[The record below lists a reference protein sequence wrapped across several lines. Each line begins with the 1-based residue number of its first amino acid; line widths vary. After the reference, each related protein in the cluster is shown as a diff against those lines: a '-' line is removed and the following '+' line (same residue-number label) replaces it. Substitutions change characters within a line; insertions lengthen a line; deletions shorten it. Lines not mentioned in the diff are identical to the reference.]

1 MDEALSIA
9 DYERLAEERLEPG
22 PWAYLVGGSGD
33 EWTLRENRA
42 AFARWTFR
50 PRVLCDVSEISTA
63 TTVLGT
69 QIELPVVVAPVAYQQ
84 LYNPDGECATARGAA
99 AAGTGIAVSTFS
111 TRSHEEIAAAAPGIV
126 QWCQLYVFQDR
137 GVTREHLAE
146 AAAAGCSAVVLTV
159 DTPRLAQRERDLRV
173 GFEIPSD
180 LPLPYARATIGD
192 APQNPADQF
201 ALLDASVS
209 WRDLEWIAS
218 EGRLPVVLKGVVTA
232 EDAQLAVE
240 HGAAA
245 VVVSNH
251 GGRQLDGA
259 PATLDALPEVAEAI
273 AGRAEVYLDGGIRRG
288 TDVAKAL
295 ALGARAVLAGRAPV
309 FGLAAAGEEGVRHVL
324 ELLRDEL
331 TLALCLLGCTSPDEL
346 TPAHVQRARHVAGR
360 LPATMNALNF
370 YSPLVADQLRSG
382 RKSATIRLGDKSGKY
397 KKGMVVRVLCGTRFS
412 PREHVFDAVIDKV
425 EVKTLGELSPRE
437 IEHDN
442 PEIRRTDEMANFLGQ
457 LYNRDIEPDDL
468 VTVIRFSQIMTGPVV
483 PGFREGEIF

>member
-1 MDEALSIA
+1 MAEPLSIA

-22 PWAYLVGGSGD
+22 PWAYLAGGSGD

-69 QIELPVVVAPVAYQQ
+69 PVELPVVVAPVAYQQ
-84 LYNPDGECATARGAA
+84 LYHPDGECATARGAA
-99 AAGTGIAVSTFS
+99 AAGAVMAVSTFC
-111 TRSHEEIAAAAPGIV
+111 TRSHEEIAAAAPGLM

-137 GVTREHLAE
+137 SVTHEHLAD

-173 GFEIPSD
+173 GFEIPSR
-180 LPLPYARATIGD
+180 LPLPYARAAIGD

-209 WRDLEWIAS
+209 WRDLEWIAGES
-218 EGRLPVVLKGVVTA
+218 QLPVVLKGVVTA
-232 EDAQLAVE
+232 EDAELAVE

-245 VVVSNH
+245 IVVSNH

-259 PATLDALPEVAEAI
+259 PATLDALPEVADAV
-273 AGRAEVYLDGGIRRG
+273 AGRVEVYLDGGIRRG

-309 FGLAAAGEEGVRHVL
+309 FGLAAAGEDGVRHVL

-331 TLALCLLGCTSPDEL
+331 TLALCLLGCTSPDKL
-346 TPAHVQRARHVAGR
+346 TRSHVQR
-360 LPATMNALNF
+360 
-370 YSPLVADQLRSG
+370 S
-382 RKSATIRLGDKSGKY
+382 
-397 KKGMVVRVLCGTRFS
+397 
-412 PREHVFDAVIDKV
+412 
-425 EVKTLGELSPRE
+425 LS
-437 IEHDN
+437 
-442 PEIRRTDEMANFLGQ
+442 
-457 LYNRDIEPDDL
+457 
-468 VTVIRFSQIMTGPVV
+468 
-483 PGFREGEIF
+483 

>member
-1 MDEALSIA
+1 VNLSIG
-9 DYERLAEERLEPG
+9 DYERIAEERLEPG
-22 PWAYLVGGSGD
+22 PWAYLAGGSGD

-42 AFARWTFR
+42 AFARWAFR

-69 QIELPVVVAPVAYQQ
+69 QIEVPVVVAPVAYQQ
-84 LYNPDGECATARGAA
+84 LYHPDGECATARGAA

-111 TRSHEEIAAAAPGIV
+111 TRTHEEIAAAAPGLI

-137 GVTREHLAE
+137 GVTREHLAG
-146 AAAAGCSAVVLTV
+146 AAAAGCTAVVLTV
-159 DTPRLAQRERDLRV
+159 DTARLAQRERDLRV
-173 GFEIPSD
+173 GFEVPSD

-192 APQNPADQF
+192 EPLNPADQF

-218 EGRLPVVLKGVVTA
+218 EGQLPVVLKGVVTA

-259 PATLDALPEVAEAI
+259 PATLDALPEVVEAV

-309 FGLAAAGEEGVRHVL
+309 FGLAAGGEEGVRHVL

-331 TLALCLLGCTSPDEL
+331 AIALCLLGCTSPDEL
-346 TPAHVQRARHVAGR
+346 TRIHVQRA
-360 LPATMNALNF
+360 AT
-370 YSPLVADQLRSG
+370 
-382 RKSATIRLGDKSGKY
+382 
-397 KKGMVVRVLCGTRFS
+397 
-412 PREHVFDAVIDKV
+412 
-425 EVKTLGELSPRE
+425 
-437 IEHDN
+437 
-442 PEIRRTDEMANFLGQ
+442 
-457 LYNRDIEPDDL
+457 
-468 VTVIRFSQIMTGPVV
+468 
-483 PGFREGEIF
+483 

>member
-1 MDEALSIA
+1 VTALSIA

-22 PWAYLVGGSGD
+22 PWAYLSGGSAD

-69 QIELPVVVAPVAYQQ
+69 RIELPVVLAPVAYQQ
-84 LYNPDGECATARGAA
+84 LYHPDGECATARGAA

-111 TRSHEEIAAAAPGIV
+111 TRSHEEIAAASPGLL

-146 AAAAGCSAVVLTV
+146 AAAAGCAAVVLTV
-159 DTPRLAQRERDLRV
+159 DTPRLAQRERDLRA

-180 LPLPYARATIGD
+180 LPLPYARAAIGD
-192 APQNPADQF
+192 AAHNPADQF

-218 EGRLPVVLKGVVTA
+218 EADLPVVLKGVVTA
-232 EDAQLAVE
+232 EDAKLAVE

-251 GGRQLDGA
+251 GGRQLDGV

-273 AGRAEVYLDGGIRRG
+273 AGSVEVYLDGGIRRG

-295 ALGARAVLAGRAPV
+295 ALGARAVLAGRGPV
-309 FGLAAAGEEGVRHVL
+309 FGLAAAGEEGVSHVL

-331 TLALCLLGCTSPDEL
+331 ALALCLLGCTSPDEV
-346 TPAHVQRARHVAGR
+346 TREHVQRAA
-360 LPATMNALNF
+360 M
-370 YSPLVADQLRSG
+370 
-382 RKSATIRLGDKSGKY
+382 
-397 KKGMVVRVLCGTRFS
+397 
-412 PREHVFDAVIDKV
+412 
-425 EVKTLGELSPRE
+425 
-437 IEHDN
+437 
-442 PEIRRTDEMANFLGQ
+442 
-457 LYNRDIEPDDL
+457 
-468 VTVIRFSQIMTGPVV
+468 
-483 PGFREGEIF
+483 